1 MPERRLQYISG
12 WDGAGTG
19 AVLADGGAAVWVP
32 AGDVRRAR
40 SVVSCAWAVIDADDP
55 NEQSISEWITVRIPH
70 YVRSEFL
77 KIGI

>member
-32 AGDVRRAR
+32 SGDVRRAR
-40 SVVSCAWAVIDADDP
+40 SILTCAWLVIDADDP
-55 NEQSISEWITVRIPH
+55 SQPTITEWISVS
-70 YVRSEFL
+70 VVL
-77 KIGI
+77 AGL